1 MVDGHDLGNAS
12 THVDMPDESTYVDD
26 MSTVASAEDGTPV
39 DPLTALRR
47 VARELEALERKE
59 YYEVMRARQAGVSWA
74 GIAAALGVSKQA
86 VHRRFKRRLAGDAVT
101 R

>member
-1 MVDGHDLGNAS
+1 MA
-12 THVDMPDESTYVDD
+12 
-26 MSTVASAEDGTPV
+26 AEDRPE
-39 DPLTALRR
+39 DPLSALSR
-47 VARELEALERKE
+47 VAKALEELEREE

-86 VHRRFKRRLAGDAVT
+86 VHRRFKRRLAGDAA

>member
-1 MVDGHDLGNAS
+1 MNRLMA
-12 THVDMPDESTYVDD
+12 
-26 MSTVASAEDGTPV
+26 AEEDRPE
-39 DPLTALRR
+39 DPLSALSR
-47 VARELEALERKE
+47 VARALEELEREE

-86 VHRRFKRRLAGDAVT
+86 VHRRFKRRLAGDAT

>member
-1 MVDGHDLGNAS
+1 MNRIIA
-12 THVDMPDESTYVDD
+12 
-26 MSTVASAEDGTPV
+26 AEEGRPE
-39 DPLTALRR
+39 DPLSALRR
-47 VARELEALERKE
+47 VAKALEDLEREE

-86 VHRRFKRRLAGDAVT
+86 VHRRFKRRLVGEAA

>member
-1 MVDGHDLGNAS
+1 MTRIA
-12 THVDMPDESTYVDD
+12 
-26 MSTVASAEDGTPV
+26 AAEQDRPE
-39 DPLTALRR
+39 DPLSALSR
-47 VARELEALERKE
+47 VAKELEALEREE

-86 VHRRFKRRLAGDAVT
+86 VHRRFKRRLAGDAA

>member
-1 MVDGHDLGNAS
+1 MNRIVAVD
-12 THVDMPDESTYVDD
+12 
-26 MSTVASAEDGTPV
+26 EDRPE

-47 VARELEALERKE
+47 VAKALAELEREE

-86 VHRRFKRRLAGDAVT
+86 VHRRFKRRVAGDAAS
-101 R
+101 

>member
-1 MVDGHDLGNAS
+1 MNRITA
-12 THVDMPDESTYVDD
+12 
-26 MSTVASAEDGTPV
+26 AEKDRPE
-39 DPLTALRR
+39 DPLSALSR
-47 VARELEALERKE
+47 VARALDELEREE

-86 VHRRFKRRLAGDAVT
+86 VHRRFKRRLAGDAA